1 MAGVKAVPCARFPI
15 QCQEGENCVA
25 GERKGDALPAGTG
38 HPFSLPRCS

>member
-1 MAGVKAVPCARFPI
+1 MTGAKTAPRACFPI

-38 HPFSLPRCS
+38 HPFILPRCS